1 MIRKLTG
8 TDGSFDG
15 WPGPVRAGLWMSASA
30 LLYACSSTVVRH
42 LAQEMPTFEIVFL
55 RNMFALLFMV
65 PWLMRV
71 GAGVLATRRLELHF
85 TRGLTSMINVS
96 CQVGALALIPVADM
110 AAISFLQPVFGSAI
124 AIIALGEASNGRRW
138 SAVIL
143 GFIGAML
150 IIRPGFETVN
160 VGIGLA
166 MGSALMGSVVAI
178 MIKYMLRTE
187 TPDAV
192 AAYLF
197 IFQAII
203 SLVPA
208 LLVWQD
214 PTWPQLGWL
223 AVMGLLSLGLQ
234 RTFNRA
240 MLAADA
246 TVALPFNFT
255 RLIWASALGFVVFS
269 EVPDAWTWIGGAVIF
284 AASIQL
290 SRREARGK

>member
-1 MIRKLTG
+1 MMGKSSWAESLAAL
-8 TDGSFDG
+8 
-15 WPGPVRAGLWMSASA
+15 PGPVRAGLWMTVSA
-30 LLYACSSTVVRH
+30 LLYACTTTVVRH
-42 LAQEMPTFEIVFL
+42 LAQDMPTFEIVFL
-55 RNMFALLFMV
+55 RNLFALLFIV
-65 PWLMRV
+65 PWLIRA
-71 GAGVLATRRLELHF
+71 GAGALATRRLGLHF

-110 AAISFLQPVFGSAI
+110 AAISFLQPIFGSAI
-124 AIIALGEASNGRRW
+124 AIVALGEASNGRRW
-138 SAVIL
+138 RAVIL

-160 VGIGLA
+160 IGIGLA
-166 MGSALMGSVVAI
+166 LGSALAGSVVAI

-197 IFQAII
+197 IFQTAI

-208 LLVWQD
+208 LLVWRD
-214 PTWPQLGWL
+214 PTWQQLGWL
-223 AVMGLLSLGLQ
+223 AVLGLGSLSLQ

-255 RLIWASALGFVVFS
+255 RLIWAAALGFIVFG
-269 EVPDAWTWIGGAVIF
+269 ELPGAWTWIGGAVIF

-290 SRREARGK
+290 SRREARG